1 MTDSIKIDLGC
12 GKNKKEGF
20 VGVDQYPMEGVDV
33 VLDIGTSPWPWEDD
47 SVDEAHSSHFLEHL
61 TNFEDKWQRTH
72 FFNELYRV
80 LKPGAKCTII
90 IPHWASTRYYGD
102 PTHKEPF
109 SEMGFYYLSKE
120 WRMGNA
126 PHADKEVNPN
136 GYNCNFIA
144 VWGNGMHPAIVQ
156 RNADFQQFAM
166 SWFKEA
172 IQDIHATLTKPDK

>member
-1 MTDSIKIDLGC
+1 MKIDLGC

-20 VGVDQYPMEGVDV
+20 IGVDQYPMDGVDV
-33 VLDIGTSPWPWEDD
+33 VLDIGTETWPWEDN
-47 SVDEAHSSHFLEHL
+47 SVEEAHCSHFLEHL
-61 TNFEDKWQRTH
+61 TNLEGKWQRTH
-72 FFNELYRV
+72 FFNELFRV
-80 LKPGAKCTII
+80 MAPGAKCTLV

-126 PHADKEVNPN
+126 PHTDKEINPH
-136 GYNCNFIA
+136 GYDCNFVA

-156 RNADFQQFAM
+156 RSPDFQQFAM

>member
-1 MTDSIKIDLGC
+1 MKIDLGC

-20 VGVDQYPMEGVDV
+20 IGVDQFQMDGVDV
-33 VLDIGTSPWPWEDD
+33 VLDIGTETWPWEDN
-47 SVDEAHSSHFLEHL
+47 SVEEAHCSHFLEHL
-61 TNFEDKWQRTH
+61 TNFEGKWQRTH

-80 LKPGAKCTII
+80 LQPGAKCTLI

-126 PHADKEVNPN
+126 PHSDKEVNPH
-136 GYNCNFIA
+136 GYDCNFIA

-156 RNADFQQFAM
+156 RSPDFQQFAM

-172 IQDIHATLTKPDK
+172 IHDIHATLTKPEK